1 MQKKLHA
8 RQMWVNTCSAANQR
22 EARHGTERIGRF
34 PSALRRGVHAWNQ
47 RPLPLTA
54 MMKARQSSKIR
65 ELAEAVISAGF
76 LTLDEQA
83 KALGL
88 SRSTAWTVR
97 KTSHKASGLTAS
109 IINRMLAAP
118 ELPPLA
124 PIQDLRIRRGKG
136 CRLIWR
142 KSTSRALRI
151 RSCAI
156 ERSSRAA
163 AIYHSAERSPRARS
177 WTARLFALNGFKKK
191 QEGNT
196 QPVRPSPDSA
206 CRIQKMRHD
215 NWIQPTIVLGLVKT
229 PGSSSLKQTSRLSP
243 GKADLCS

>member
-88 SRSTAWTVR
+88 
-97 KTSHKASGLTAS
+97 GLTAS